1 MDKSL
6 IISLKTG
13 IRERVKERLAA
24 LNISA
29 RQAGIRAGLGPEGVR
44 NFLREDLDDTKNLPR
59 LDTIVKLCE
68 ALDCPP
74 AWLSFGGDSQSE
86 SHESSWRIDVKLKLQ
101 AGVWRAEKTD
111 LPDNLGEIAIP
122 PQKGLLK
129 STLYGAVV
137 EGLSMN
143 LVYPPGTI
151 IVFET
156 VIDRPDEVK
165 AGARYHIERS
175 SADGLVEN
183 TIKTVERDASGRLWL
198 VPESSEPEFRAP
210 IPAVAQPGGDMFYVG
225 RAVCALIP
233 ANN

>member
-24 LNISA
+24 LNVSA

-59 LDTIVKLCE
+59 LDTVVKLCE
-68 ALDCPP
+68 ALDCSPS
-74 AWLSFGGDSQSE
+74 WLSFGGSSQPEGSDA
-86 SHESSWRIDVKLKLQ
+86 SWRIGVKVRLQ
-101 AGVWRAEKTD
+101 AGVWAAEKTD
-111 LPDNLGEIAIP
+111 LPLDLGEIAIP

-129 STLYGAVV
+129 STLYGAIV

-151 IVFET
+151 VVFET
-156 VIDRPDEVK
+156 VIDRPEEVK
-165 AGARYHIERS
+165 TGARYHIERS

-183 TIKTVERDASGRLWL
+183 TIKTVERDGAGRLWL

-210 IPAVAQPGGDMFYVG
+210 IPAVAQPGGDMHYVG
-225 RAVCALIP
+225 RAVCALVP
-233 ANN
+233 C